1 MNTVNFI
8 NSLSSSDTV
17 FYVLMILLTL
27 ISVILFYLIYN
38 QNKEMSQKIKDRSLF
53 EDEVINNE
61 VKTSTGVK
69 EVENLDT
76 ENVTQKIEEDIEIP
90 DIKEMTQSINIK
102 EIEDL
107 QSITRELEM
116 LPRERKIEMTPFEAE
131 QEETA
136 IISYDELLRH
146 SDEFQNNKYDDEV
159 IFEKT
164 EISKADD
171 IISSFVEEKIEMP
184 ALVELPKETEITN
197 TDLTNEYEHEDM
209 FLSSLKSLMNG
220 LRD

>member
-1 MNTVNFI
+1 MYLVNFV

-53 EDEVINNE
+53 EDEIVSNENN
-61 VKTSTGVK
+61 TSTGVK
-69 EVENLDT
+69 EVENLVT
-76 ENVTQKIEEDIEIP
+76 ESEVQKVEEDIEIP
-90 DIKEMTQSINIK
+90 DIKEMTQSINLK

-136 IISYDELLRH
+136 IISYDELLKH
-146 SDEFQNNKYDDEV
+146 NDDFQNNMYDDEV

-171 IISSFVEEKIEMP
+171 IITSFVEEKIEMP
-184 ALVELPKETEITN
+184 ALVELPKEVEKVN
-197 TDLTNEYEHEDM
+197 TDIDNEYEHEDM
-209 FLSSLKSLMNG
+209 FLSSLKSLMNV
-220 LRD
+220 LKD